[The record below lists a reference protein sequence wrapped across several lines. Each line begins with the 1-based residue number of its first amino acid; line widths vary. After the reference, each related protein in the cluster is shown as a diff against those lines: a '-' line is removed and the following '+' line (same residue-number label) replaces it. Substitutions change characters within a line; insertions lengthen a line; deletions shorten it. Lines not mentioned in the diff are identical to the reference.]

1 VVVIGWAAITS
12 GNGPHSSLASLL
24 FQGYSA
30 VVLGHPERDP
40 LGYPERIVTG
50 RVIFPSPSHQYHSTE
65 RNMVSS
71 AERKVLKGAILLPRV
86 QTGCSSPFLR
96 PSSPKVDI
104 CLPQSLFC
112 DVWLVRHDLWLR
124 SRGRRTLLLPLAST
138 QRRIQGV
145 SPKIAIGYTVYLK
158 GTGQQVRSS

>member
-1 VVVIGWAAITS
+1 MFSHLLGWYTIFRGSCLLTGFCQVQNSLCVQVLRYPISAVLLHGTRAVVVIGWAAITS

-24 FQGYSA
+24 FQGCSA

-50 RVIFPSPSHQYHSTE
+50 RVIFPSPSHQNHSTE

-71 AERKVLKGAILLPRV
+71 AERKVNGAILLPRV

-96 PSSPKVDI
+96 PSSP
-104 CLPQSLFC
+104 
-112 DVWLVRHDLWLR
+112 
-124 SRGRRTLLLPLAST
+124 
-138 QRRIQGV
+138 
-145 SPKIAIGYTVYLK
+145 
-158 GTGQQVRSS
+158 